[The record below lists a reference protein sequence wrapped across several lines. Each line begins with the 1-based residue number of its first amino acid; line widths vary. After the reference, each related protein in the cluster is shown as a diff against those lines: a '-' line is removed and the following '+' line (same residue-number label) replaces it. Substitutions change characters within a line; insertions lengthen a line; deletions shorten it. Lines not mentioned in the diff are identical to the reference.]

1 MKYLVI
7 LLLLLSLSGCYTTVQ
22 QFDEEKTHK
31 SLALYGNVDNF
42 LKCNFSQAAYEAIK
56 DIPVVTTDDKRA
68 LAAGT
73 NFWSSVA
80 SFFMGCG
87 VDRKVV
93 VGELFLEINTASQSL
108 IHEYIHHLHDMTLD
122 GEGDWIDEEEFK
134 LAYAA
139 CAKDTR
145 YAGIVRMVEESA
157 NYFWTDHF
165 GINDI
170 AEHIAYT
177 GAHVAGHNCP
187 ADLRRVFR
195 KILR

>member
-1 MKYLVI
+1 MKYFAI

-22 QFDEEKTHK
+22 QFDEEKTHQ

-42 LKCNFSQAAYEAIK
+42 LKCNFSPEAYEAIK

-93 VGELFLEINTASQSL
+93 IGEVFLEINTASQSL

-122 GEGDWIDEEEFK
+122 GEGNWINEEEFK

-145 YAGIVRMVEESA
+145 YAGIVRMVEENA